1 MSRDII
7 IDRVI
12 QKFKGRSDVGFKKYG
27 VTLKDDDQ
35 PGVTLKDDDQPLDTW
50 LTHIQ
55 EELMDAVNYIEK
67 VKDVLYMSRTI
78 SDYQEDTNFTD
89 KEIEAIN
96 KASAEYYPEFY
107 KPE

>member
-1 MSRDII
+1 MTRDVI

-12 QKFKGRSDVGFKKYG
+12 EKIKSRSDVGFKKYG

-35 PGVTLKDDDQPLDTW
+35 PLDVW

-67 VKDVLYMSRTI
+67 AKDVLK
-78 SDYQEDTNFTD
+78 Q
-89 KEIEAIN
+89 
-96 KASAEYYPEFY
+96 
-107 KPE
+107 

>member
-12 QKFKGRSDVGFKKYG
+12 QKFKDRSDVGFKKY
-27 VTLKDDDQ
+27 
-35 PGVTLKDDDQPLDTW
+35 GVTLKDDDQPLDTW

-67 VKDVLYMSRTI
+67 VKDVLYMQTV
-78 SDYQEDTNFTD
+78 SDYQEGIDFTD
-89 KEIEAIN
+89 EEIEAIN
-96 KASAEYYPEFY
+96 KASAEYYPEYY

>member
-27 VTLKDDDQ
+27 VTLKDDN
-35 PGVTLKDDDQPLDTW
+35 QPLDVW

-67 VKDVLYMSRTI
+67 AKDVL
-78 SDYQEDTNFTD
+78 
-89 KEIEAIN
+89 K
-96 KASAEYYPEFY
+96 
-107 KPE
+107 

>member
-1 MSRDII
+1 MNKKDMNKPKDII

-12 QKFKGRSDVGFKKYG
+12 QKFKDRSNVGFKKY
-27 VTLKDDDQ
+27 
-35 PGVTLKDDDQPLDTW
+35 GVTLKDDDQPLDTW

-78 SDYQEDTNFTD
+78 SDYQENTDFTD
-89 KEIEAIN
+89 EEIEAIN
-96 KASAEYYPEFY
+96 KASAEHYPEFY

>member
-1 MSRDII
+1 MRDKII
-7 IDRVI
+7 ERVI
-12 QKFKGRSDVGFKKYG
+12 NKIKQRSDVGYKKYG
-27 VTLKDDDQ
+27 VTLQDDDQ
-35 PGVTLKDDDQPLDTW
+35 TLDKW

-67 VKDVLYMSRTI
+67 VKDVLGTSKTVSDLII
-78 SDYQEDTNFTD
+78 SN

-96 KASAEYYPEFY
+96 KVNAEHYPEYY